1 MAVENRRNF
10 ALISFFITILLV
22 GSYFWL
28 YRGYGEVSPRTYQF
42 SKAIYS
48 ACLKKSDD
56 HLAKVEELLN
66 ESDGASLPTNEA
78 IWLDQIIE
86 IARSGNWD
94 SAAKKAKRM
103 MEDQVK
109 Y

>member
-1 MAVENRRNF
+1 MAIENRRNL
-10 ALISFFITILLV
+10 ALLSFLVAILLA
-22 GSYFWL
+22 GSFFWL
-28 YRGYGEVSPRTYQF
+28 YQGYGEVSPRTYQI

-48 ACLKKSDD
+48 ACLKKSHD

-66 ESDGASLPTNEA
+66 ESDEASLPTNEA
-78 IWLDQIIE
+78 IWLDQIIK

>member
-1 MAVENRRNF
+1 MAVENSRNLT
-10 ALISFFITILLV
+10 LISFFVTILLV
-22 GSYFWL
+22 GSYVWL
-28 YRGYGEVSPRTYQF
+28 YHGYGEVSPRTYQF

-48 ACLKKSDD
+48 ACLKKNYD

-66 ESDGASLPTNEA
+66 ESDEASLPPNEA
-78 IWLDQIIE
+78 IWLDQIIK
-86 IARSGNWD
+86 IARSGNWEY
-94 SAAKKAKRM
+94 AAKKAKRM